1 VGVDA
6 LGPTLADQGA
16 QVDAM
21 CPTPTTTL
29 PLPSGALARH
39 GRPPGLIVASVTDR
53 PVVGIEPAHPPRL
66 IVKASA

>member
-1 VGVDA
+1 
-6 LGPTLADQGA
+6 
-16 QVDAM
+16 M